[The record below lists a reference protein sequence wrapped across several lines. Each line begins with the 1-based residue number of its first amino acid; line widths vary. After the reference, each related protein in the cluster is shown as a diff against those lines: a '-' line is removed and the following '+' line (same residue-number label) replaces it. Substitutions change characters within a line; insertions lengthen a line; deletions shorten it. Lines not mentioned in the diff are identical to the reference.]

1 MEMGQETIITKTL
14 KEWWKADMSMS
25 DLIDVK
31 MELSTFAV
39 FIAGLYCHY
48 SMVDPVAIP
57 ESLYIEI
64 AEKLLPYLKKWN
76 YDKITLEQW
85 LKYNLLIIPK
95 VLVEGEIDD
104 FKKNDLYFER
114 DNGNVML
121 IVTADMSEV
130 VD

>member
-1 MEMGQETIITKTL
+1 
-14 KEWWKADMSMS
+14 MS